1 MIGETTCGITS
12 PARITTTS
20 SRLADVLALE
30 VLLVMERRGA
40 HRDAADMDG
49 LEHGEREQVS
59 GAADVPDDLVELRGR
74 GGRSELPGDRPAW
87 LPPGDAQLA
96 LQAAVVDL
104 DDDSVDLEVE
114 RLAAALPPAAA
125 LGHLVDSVQDRDVPR

>member
-1 MIGETTCGITS
+1 
-12 PARITTTS
+12 
-20 SRLADVLALE
+20 
-30 VLLVMERRGA
+30 
-40 HRDAADMDG
+40 MDG

-59 GAADVPDDLVELRGR
+59 GAADVPDDLAELRGR
-74 GGRSELPGDRPAW
+74 GGRGELPGDRPAR

-96 LQAAVVDL
+96 LQAAVIDL

-125 LGHLVDSVQDRDVPR
+125 LGHLVDSVQDRDVLVDLEPALPEPLERLRVAGRPPAPKGRDSVAPDG